1 MAKIVGISSD
11 IVVVDF
17 GTQNIP
23 PIGAILE
30 TDAGSILSVGI
41 SLNDTLVKA
50 LILKPAKD
58 ISIGEK
64 VKLTGTSLK
73 APVGKEILGR
83 IFNVFGEPIDQKPLD
98 KNQKFEDVS
107 IIKRMKKG
115 FSQKDKRLITGIKAV
130 DFFLPILEGDKIG
143 MFGGAGVGK
152 TLVIKE
158 LIFNTAKMQKKEKF
172 HAIFTGIGERSREG
186 EELYRELHE
195 ANLLNSTALF
205 FAQMNETSGARMK
218 IIYSALTAAEYF
230 RDTLGEKTLMFID
243 NIYRFTQAGSELS
256 SSLGNIPSQSG
267 YQPTLMTEIAN
278 VQERLSNSQT
288 GTITSFQTVF
298 VPADDITDPAI
309 VNIFGHLDGS
319 LVLDRSIAA
328 AGRYPAIDLLASS
341 SNNINAELL
350 GEEHSNA
357 VLDVKSCLQ
366 RYSELEDILAI
377 LGMEGISEEDR
388 TTVTRARII
397 LNFFTQNFHTA
408 EGITNKKGSFVS
420 IEDTIKSV
428 KRILSGE
435 FDEISPDEFLYIET
449 VDDIAIEKKEEPV
462 KVDKKKLSKKE
473 LKALAK
479 ANKTK
484 NNTTSNDQNEIKI
497 DEGEQE

>member
-1 MAKIVGISSD
+1 MNYIRKKNMTKWKGWNMAKITGISSD
-11 IVVVDF
+11 IIIVDF
-17 GTQNIP
+17 GKDTIP

-30 TDAGSILSVGI
+30 TESGATLSVGI
-41 SLNDTLVKA
+41 SLNDTQVKA
-50 LILKPAKD
+50 VVLRSKKEIA
-58 ISIGEK
+58 IGES
-64 VKLTGTSLK
+64 VKLIGQSLK

-83 IFNVFGEPIDQKPLD
+83 IFNVFGEPMDNKALS

-107 IIKRMKKG
+107 ITKRMRKG
-115 FSQKDKRLITGIKAV
+115 FSQKDRKLITGIKAI

-158 LIFNTAKMQKKEKF
+158 LIFNTAKVQSEDKF
-172 HAIFTGIGERSREG
+172 NAIFTGIGERSREG
-186 EELYRELHE
+186 EELFRELQE
-195 ANLLNSTALF
+195 AKLIDSTSLF

-218 IIYSALTAAEYF
+218 IIYSAITAAEYF
-230 RDTLGEKTLMFID
+230 RDVMKQKTLMFID

-267 YQPTLMTEIAN
+267 YQPTLMTEISN

-288 GTITSFQTVF
+288 GTITTFQTVF

-319 LVLDRSIAA
+319 MVLDRSIAA

-341 SNNINAELL
+341 SNNIHADIL
-350 GEEHSNA
+350 GEEHANA
-357 VLDVKSCLQ
+357 VLEVKRYLQ
-366 RYSELEDILAI
+366 RYDELEDILAI

-388 TTVTRARII
+388 TMVVRARIL

-408 EGITNKKGSFVS
+408 EGITNKKGAFVE
-420 IEDTIKSV
+420 IEDTVKSV
-428 KRILSGE
+428 LRILSGE
-435 FDEISPDEFLYIET
+435 FDKVSPDEFLYITT
-449 VDDIAIEKKEEPV
+449 VDSLAEEEIPELEV
-462 KVDKKKLSKKE
+462 KAPLDKKQQKLMKK
-473 LKALAK
+473 LAK
-479 ANKTK
+479 NK
-484 NNTTSNDQNEIKI
+484 S
-497 DEGEQE
+497 